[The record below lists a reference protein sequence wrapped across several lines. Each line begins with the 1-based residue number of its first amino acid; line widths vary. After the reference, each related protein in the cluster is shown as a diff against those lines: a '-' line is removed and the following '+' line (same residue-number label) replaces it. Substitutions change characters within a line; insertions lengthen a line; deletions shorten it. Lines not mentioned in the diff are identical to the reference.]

1 MAAPT
6 QTPEVPV
13 AFARRVALSRSE
25 VAALLGRS
33 ERFVDSLVSDGTLRS
48 KRVRRTV
55 FIIAAD
61 LWRLLGLGDKP
72 EISDRAR
79 DLLRE
84 MG

>member
-1 MAAPT
+1 MTAPA

-13 AFARRVALSRSE
+13 DLACRVALSRSE

-33 ERFVDSLVSDGTLRS
+33 ERFVDSLISDGTLRS

-55 FIIAAD
+55 FILAND
-61 LWRLLGLGDKP
+61 VWRLLGVGGEP